1 MNTVLVT
8 GGLGYIGSHTV
19 VELVNKDYQVVIV
32 DYISDNNPET
42 LKVLEKI
49 YDLVESKKQLI
60 AFHNLNIC
68 NNDNVDYLF
77 RKYNFTSVIH
87 FAAYKSVPESICN
100 PLKYYTNNV
109 TGLITLLIKCQQ
121 YNVNNFIFSSSAT
134 VYGESESPLYETSK
148 IGIGITNPYGQT
160 KYICECILKDVCKS
174 NKDFNCIV
182 LRYFNPVGSHPSGKL
197 RLNYTESDTNLM
209 SHILK
214 IADLHNKNTNN
225 VLPIPKKQSL
235 KIYGNTYD
243 TPDGTCIRD
252 FIHVVDLAEAHI
264 ASLNKLQ
271 GLMDPNIS
279 NIDNDIENYRCYNIG
294 TGNPCTVLTL
304 INTFMK
310 TNDIAFPI
318 EFRENREGDIPVVYC
333 NADKAKQELGWVATK
348 TVQNMCRDAYYYID

>member
-1 MNTVLVT
+1 MNIVLVT

-32 DYISDNNPET
+32 DYISGNNQET

-68 NNDNVDYLF
+68 NSNNVDYLF
-77 RKYNFTSVIH
+77 RKYNFTSIIH
-87 FAAYKSVPESICN
+87 FAAYKSVPESISN

-214 IADLHNKNTNN
+214 IADLHNKNTDT

-235 KIYGNTYD
+235 QIYGNTYD

-264 ASLNKLQ
+264 ASLNKL
-271 GLMDPNIS
+271 S
-279 NIDNDIENYRCYNIG
+279 NEENYRCYNIG

-318 EFRENREGDIPVVYC
+318 EFRENREGDVPVVYC
-333 NADKAKQELGWVATK
+333 NADKANQELGWVATK
-348 TVQNMCRDAYYYID
+348 TLQDMCRDAYYYID